1 VTRFLNS
8 QIKFVF
14 CLFCEGNL
22 LIALQK
28 QALKDL
34 IEIIEMNRGKKVFI
48 CTDSLGKE
56 ELMIDLA
63 EYFQTLVNGY

>member
-1 VTRFLNS
+1 M
-8 QIKFVF
+8 
-14 CLFCEGNL
+14 
-22 LIALQK
+22 
-28 QALKDL
+28 KDL

-63 EYFQTLVNGY
+63 EYFQTLVSNKAFFSVID